1 MAHWFQLI
9 VTGIT
14 MGSIY
19 ALIGLGYVTIYRTS
33 HIVNMAQGSFVMV
46 GAFFAFSFLNEC
58 GLPYWAG
65 IILSILAVVAM
76 ALVMYVVVLKPIMRT
91 SFVNMI
97 LATVGL
103 SILVESVAL
112 IKWGGYPKSIP
123 TFTGDKLLWIGGPD
137 GVAIAPQ
144 DLWVIGLM
152 LAIFVGL
159 YILSSRTRVGK
170 QMTATATNPNAAR
183 MSGISTNRMIMLAF
197 AISAAVAAVGG
208 LAIGSL
214 VPVTYTVGGVW
225 GLNGFVGAILGGWGS
240 SGGAVIGGLA
250 LGIIQSLSTG
260 FMPAGYQD
268 AIAFA
273 LLILILYFRPQGIL
287 GTTMAEG
294 EA

>member
-1 MAHWFQLI
+1 MATWFQLI

-46 GAFFAFSFLNEC
+46 GAFFAYSLLTER
-58 GLPYWAG
+58 GLPYWASA
-65 IILSILAVVAM
+65 ILTILAVVVVA
-76 ALVMYVVVLKPIMRT
+76 VGMYLLVLKPLMKT

-103 SILVESVAL
+103 SLLVEALVL
-112 IKWGGYPKSIP
+112 IKWGDPKGLPS
-123 TFTGDKLLWIGGPD
+123 FTGDKMLWIG

-144 DLWVIGLM
+144 NLWVIGLM
-152 LAIFVGL
+152 LLIFVGL
-159 YILSSRTRVGK
+159 YFLGSRTRVGK

-183 MSGISTNRMIMLAF
+183 MSGISTNSMVILAF
-197 AISAAVAAVGG
+197 AISSAIAAIGG
-208 LAIGSL
+208 ISIGSL
-214 VPVTYTVGGVW
+214 IPMTYTVGGIW

-240 SGGAVIGGLA
+240 SGGAVIGGLT

-268 AIAFA
+268 AIAFG
-273 LLILILYFRPQGIL
+273 LLILILYFRPQGLL

-294 EA
+294 EL